1 MIYADNAATTELDED
16 ALELMTDILRNSY
29 GNASQPYELGQ
40 RSKTKLIEAR
50 KTIAECIGAEPEE
63 IYFTSC
69 GTESDN
75 WAIKMGSLGVEQ
87 IITSE
92 IEHHAILNACKTVES
107 TGKTVK
113 HLTVNDK
120 GEVNPDDLIK
130 LIEKKR
136 SLVSVMYANNEIG
149 TIEPIKDLV
158 KVAHDNGALF
168 HTDAVQAV
176 GHIPINVHELGVD
189 MLSSSGHKFNA
200 PKGIGFLYV
209 KKGVDIKPL
218 LDGGSQEK
226 GYRAGTEN
234 IASIVAMACALKNNC
249 NRLAENTRHL
259 KLLEEKIIRKL
270 EKGSL
275 DFIRNG
281 SGNHIPGNINLSFA
295 EVEGEML
302 LHRMDLRR
310 ICISTGS
317 ACDSGNT
324 QVSHVIRAIC
334 VPERYAE
341 GTIRISLGKYN
352 TEAEAEKIADALID
366 VLRR

>member
-107 TGKTVK
+107 TGKIVK